1 MRAFVASLLLLLP
14 GLAGAAGPREA
25 VIVVSPHPD
34 DESILAA
41 GTLHRLAPDRALL
54 LRAIYMSGGD
64 RATVPGPCNGI
75 PEARKR
81 RRIVKLR
88 ERETRA
94 AWKVIAPGRRVPIR
108 FLRGPDQGFVESS
121 TWVDGV
127 RADVFTPVGERLVAR
142 AARIAPRLP
151 RSIERVRL
159 FTAARYDAHG
169 DHRAAYQAARR
180 AGEALR
186 ARALEV
192 RIWSFVIHDEV
203 AADVPYCCVGDF
215 HWPGDGPTHDRG
227 LLVETASRPRP
238 PAWPIALDVSD
249 LGSIRHDAVSAH
261 VSQTVGEPRL
271 CMPVYLPFFY
281 VRWWEKTVEPFY
293 EEVL

>member
-1 MRAFVASLLLLLP
+1 MRVLVASLLLLLP

-25 VIVVSPHPD
+25 VIEVSPHPD

-41 GTLHRLAPDRALL
+41 GTLHRLAADRTLL
-54 LRAIYMSGGD
+54 LRAIYMSGGE
-64 RATVPGPCNGI
+64 RATVPGACNGI

-142 AARIAPRLP
+142 AARL
-151 RSIERVRL
+151 
-159 FTAARYDAHG
+159 AARYDAHG

-186 ARALEV
+186 ARGLEV

-203 AADVPYCCVGDF
+203 AADVPYCCVGDL

-249 LGSIRHDAVSAH
+249 LGSIRHDAISAH

-281 VRWWEKTVEPFY
+281 VRWWEKTEEPFY